1 MSDQISLSLRNFRS
15 IESADIA
22 LNGIT
27 VVTGINGCGK
37 STISR
42 TLYRLIRLSADYE
55 NIFIQRSKEI
65 DLEWSFFDRVLNLV
79 LSSDFP
85 VTFRKLINKSV
96 SSYKDMYLEYADQAI
111 KKAQSLDSQ
120 KSSNLADKIKSV
132 VTFDKESN
140 LIQILE
146 QIKERI
152 RLYFQTLEIQINKHD
167 ISLLEAH
174 LQNEFQQRIDVEN
187 CLTVKEKGS
196 VITNWTNKT
205 LYSLF
210 YVDNV
215 VYIDSPMAVGVSY
228 DISNVP
234 LVPFHWLELNKNLNN
249 PPLEANPYSVLI
261 DYIKTQIIHGSISRN
276 ELVLDDNKLS
286 FTLENTNQSFDIEQ
300 CATGIKAFAAI
311 LLLLQTGTLND
322 RTLLILDEPEAHLH
336 PEWVVEYARLLVLL
350 HEKVKLR
357 LFIASHDS
365 DFVSALKNI
374 ADAKKLGE
382 NVVNFYLA
390 KPNDERPVRYNYTRL
405 NNNTGPIHK
414 EFNNAFDLTDK
425 YCDEF
430 ESEAAK

>member
-1 MSDQISLSLRNFRS
+1 MSDQINLSLRNFRS

-42 TLYRLIRLSADYE
+42 TLYRLIRLSSDYE
-55 NIFIQRSKEI
+55 NAIIQRSLI
-65 DLEWSFFDRVLNLV
+65 LDSEWAKFDRILNLV
-79 LSSDFP
+79 LPVDIPRISFMIQENKTISSC
-85 VTFRKLINKSV
+85 KEK
-96 SSYKDMYLEYADQAI
+96 YLENVEQAI
-111 KKAQSLDSQ
+111 KKAESIDPENAVIL
-120 KSSNLADKIKSV
+120 LDKIKDIDI
-132 VTFDKESN
+132 TTKEST
-140 LIQILE
+140 LVQVFESLKE
-146 QIKERI
+146 QINQ
-152 RLYFQTLEIQINKHD
+152 FFH
-167 ISLLEAH
+167 LLEEQVKKRDINLLKSYIQSAFN
-174 LQNEFQQRIDVEN
+174 QKFEIEK
-187 CLTVKEKGS
+187 CLTATEKS
-196 VITNWTNKT
+196 VLITDWGAKT
-205 LYSLF
+205 LNPLF
-210 YVDNV
+210 FIEDV
-215 VYIDSPMAVGVSY
+215 VYIDTPMMVGLNEMFY
-228 DISNVP
+228 TP
-234 LVPFHWLELNKNLNN
+234 YMHWAELNKSLRR
-249 PPLEANPYSVLI
+249 PPLEDNPYSELI
-261 DYIKTQIIHGSISRN
+261 DYIQTHIIHGSISKN
-276 ELVLDDNKLS
+276 EITKNFS
-286 FTLENTNQSFDIEQ
+286 FTLEDSNQSFDIEQ
-300 CATGIKAFAAI
+300 CATGIRAFAVI
-311 LLLLQTGTLND
+311 LLLLQNGKLND

-374 ADAKKLGE
+374 ADAKKLE
-382 NVVNFYLA
+382 KNVVNFYLA

>member
-42 TLYRLIRLSADYE
+42 TLYRLIRLSANYE
-55 NIFIQRSKEI
+55 SVLLQRSKKI
-65 DLEWSFFDRVLNLV
+65 DPEWTTFDRILNLV
-79 LSSDFP
+79 MPRSIPRYSSLTP
-85 VTFRKLINKSV
+85 VNKSI
-96 SSYKDMYLEYADQAI
+96 SSYKDLYLEYVDLAI
-111 KKAQSLDSQ
+111 KKAENINPE
-120 KSSNLADKIKSV
+120 KSAVLADKIRDIELV
-132 VTFDKESN
+132 DEEAT

-146 QIKERI
+146 SLKEKI
-152 RLYFQTLEIQINKHD
+152 SQFFLSLEKQINKRD
-167 ISLLEAH
+167 ISLLESGI
-174 LQNEFQQRIDVEN
+174 QNAFSQKIDIKN
-187 CLTVKEKGS
+187 CITAKEKNDL
-196 VITNWTNKT
+196 ITDWTAKT
-205 LYSLF
+205 LNPLF
-210 YVDNV
+210 FIENV
-215 VYIDSPMAVGVSY
+215 LYIDTPMAIGLNEEYLQSH
-228 DISNVP
+228 
-234 LVPFHWLELNKNLNN
+234 LHWIELNRSLKL
-249 PPLEANPYSVLI
+249 PPLEDNPNSELI
-261 DYIKTQIIHGSISRN
+261 DYIKTQIIHGSISKK
-276 ELVLDDNKLS
+276 EITGTLS
-286 FTLENTNQSFDIEQ
+286 FTLENTNMSFGFEQ
-300 CATGIKAFAAI
+300 CATGIRAFAAI
-311 LLLLQTGTLND
+311 LLLLQNGTLND

-350 HEKVKLR
+350 HEKLNLR

>member
-42 TLYRLIRLSADYE
+42 TLYRLVRLSADYE
-55 NIFIQRSKEI
+55 NAYIHRSLI
-65 DLEWSFFDRVLNLV
+65 LDPEWTKFDRIINLV
-79 LSSDFP
+79 MPGDVPRDSIKNQDNKTISSC
-85 VTFRKLINKSV
+85 KEK
-96 SSYKDMYLEYADQAI
+96 YQEYVEQAI
-111 KKAQSLDSQ
+111 KKAEIIDPE
-120 KSSNLADKIKSV
+120 KAAALADKIKDIDISA
-132 VTFDKESN
+132 KEST
-140 LIQILE
+140 LVQVLESIKE
-146 QIKERI
+146 QIGQF
-152 RLYFQTLEIQINKHD
+152 FQSLEEQVKKRDINLLKSQIQSVFNQKFD
-167 ISLLEAH
+167 IEK
-174 LQNEFQQRIDVEN
+174 
-187 CLTVKEKGS
+187 CLTATEKS
-196 VITNWTNKT
+196 DLITDWDAKT
-205 LYSLF
+205 LNPLF
-210 YVDNV
+210 FIEDV
-215 VYIDSPMAVGVSY
+215 VYIDTPMVVGLNEMFY
-228 DISNVP
+228 P
-234 LVPFHWLELNKNLNN
+234 PYMHWVELNKSLRR
-249 PPLEANPYSVLI
+249 PPLEDNPYSELI
-261 DYIKTQIIHGSISRN
+261 DYIQTHIIHGSISKHEITKN
-276 ELVLDDNKLS
+276 FS
-286 FTLENTNQSFDIEQ
+286 FTLEDSNQSFDIEQ
-300 CATGIKAFAAI
+300 CATGIRAFAAI
-311 LLLLQTGTLND
+311 LLLLQNGTLND
-322 RTLLILDEPEAHLH
+322 RTLLIVDEPEAHLH

-374 ADAKKLGE
+374 ADAKKLEE

-430 ESEAAK
+430 EMEASK

>member
-42 TLYRLIRLSADYE
+42 TLYRLVRLSADYE
-55 NIFIQRSKEI
+55 NAYIHRSLI
-65 DLEWSFFDRVLNLV
+65 LDPEWTKFDRIINLV
-79 LSSDFP
+79 MPGDVPRDSIKNQDNISISSC
-85 VTFRKLINKSV
+85 KEK
-96 SSYKDMYLEYADQAI
+96 YQEYVEQAI
-111 KKAQSLDSQ
+111 KKAEIIDPE
-120 KSSNLADKIKSV
+120 KAAALADKIKDIDISA
-132 VTFDKESN
+132 KEST
-140 LIQILE
+140 LVQVLESLKE
-146 QIKERI
+146 QIDQF
-152 RLYFQTLEIQINKHD
+152 FQSLKKKINKRD
-167 ISLLEAH
+167 IELLKNYIQAAFS
-174 LQNEFQQRIDVEN
+174 QKIDIEK
-187 CLTVKEKGS
+187 CLTVTEKS
-196 VITNWTNKT
+196 DLITDWDAKT
-205 LYSLF
+205 LNPLF
-210 YVDNV
+210 FIENV
-215 VYIDSPMAVGVSY
+215 VYIDTPMAVGLHELY
-228 DISNVP
+228 NP
-234 LVPFHWLELNKNLNN
+234 LFSHWVELNKSLRR
-249 PPLEANPYSVLI
+249 PPLEDSPYSELI
-261 DYIKTQIIHGSISRN
+261 DYIQKHIIHGSISENVITRN
-276 ELVLDDNKLS
+276 LN
-286 FTLENTNQSFDIEQ
+286 FTLEDSNQSFDIEQ
-300 CATGIKAFAAI
+300 CATGIRAFAAI
-311 LLLLQTGTLND
+311 LLLLQNGTLND
-322 RTLLILDEPEAHLH
+322 RTLLIVDEPEAHLH

-374 ADAKKLGE
+374 ADAKKLEE

-430 ESEAAK
+430 EMEASK